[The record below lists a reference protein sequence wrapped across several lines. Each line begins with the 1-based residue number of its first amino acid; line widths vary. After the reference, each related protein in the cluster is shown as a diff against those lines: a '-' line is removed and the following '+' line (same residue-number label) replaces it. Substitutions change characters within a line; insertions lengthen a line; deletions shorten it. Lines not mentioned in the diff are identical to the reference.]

1 MRRLLMTCLGL
12 LLATGCGEDAERIVD
27 PPAPPVYVANTS
39 PDSLLANLVTAWG
52 AMDAQAYAA
61 LLYDGLDLAQRDED
75 FPPFRFYFGQMEHQT
90 LPTVWGYAEEIACA
104 EHLLGGLQGEIDE
117 ELALPGVKSIAVLL
131 MPLTAWEPETDPGPY
146 GDPYPAGTQRLSAR
160 LQMLFDLEEAI
171 AGGGYS
177 ILHLLAEE
185 QAVLH
190 CVPIVANERIEY
202 RFWKWT
208 ELGAGLKAAVPDTPG
223 DTWMVSLGSIKA
235 WHAPAAG
242 EGWR

>member
-1 MRRLLMTCLGL
+1 MRRLLMGCLLL
-12 LLATGCGEDAERIVD
+12 LLAAGCGEDAERIVD

-39 PDSLLANLVTAWG
+39 PDSLLANLVTAWE
-52 AMDAQAYAA
+52 AMDAEGYAA
-61 LLYDGLDLAQRDED
+61 LLSDGSELGLRDEN
-75 FPPFRFYFGQMEHQT
+75 FPPFRFYFDQAVNPT
-90 LPTVWGYAEEIACA
+90 LPSVWGYAEEIACA

-117 ELALPGVKSIAVLL
+117 ELALPGVESIAVQLT
-131 MPLTAWEPETDPGPY
+131 PLTAWEPETDPGPY

-160 LQMLFDLEEAI
+160 LQMLFDLEEEF
-171 AGGGYS
+171 GSYGV
-177 ILHLLAEE
+177 LHLLADE
-185 QAVLH
+185 QAVFH

-208 ELGAGLKAAVPDTPG
+208 ELGEGLQAAVPSGPG
-223 DTWMVSLGSIKA
+223 DTELITLGSIKA